1 RAPGRDVDCS
11 GGVERGRVAEGQRVR
26 AVAHDQAVA
35 VVTQAPTL
43 ALVRHLVADLER
55 LRVAVVG
62 DPLAPGQGPE
72 RVRSDGAPLPELAL
86 GRRRPRGRP
95 VVLDRAPLDLCVPVP
110 SGRLVELIA
119 DHLQPLREQR
129 RIVRDGPHHLHVPP
143 GRLRTLGAHRD
154 PGALPAA
161 RVRGHAG
168 WGPGRAAAGLLRGA
182 TGVGG
187 ARGGEA
193 EHTERGD
200 EWADGAG
207 EAAHAS
213 RMPHGGPV
221 RDVDTMTRIMG
232 AVDTEAVTDQASDF
246 DDALRARLTDA
257 VDVARTAVEEFA
269 SDGVGEHL
277 DAIVEAP
284 FTTTHRFVS
293 ELPGY
298 RGWHWACVLAL
309 VPGGEVTI
317 DEISLLP
324 GEGAVVAP
332 EWVPWEKRIRPGDLG
347 AGDLLPPSDD
357 DER

>member
-1 RAPGRDVDCS
+1 WSAPPPRPPGPAADSRCPPRPGRSPRCS
-11 GGVERGRVAEGQRVR
+11 SPWACWMRPGPCRRRTPPGGHR
-26 AVAHDQAVA
+26 
-35 VVTQAPTL
+35 
-43 ALVRHLVADLER
+43 
-55 LRVAVVG
+55 
-62 DPLAPGQGPE
+62 
-72 RVRSDGAPLPELAL
+72 
-86 GRRRPRGRP
+86 GRRRTRRRGR
-95 VVLDRAPLDLCVPVP
+95 
-110 SGRLVELIA
+110 
-119 DHLQPLREQR
+119 
-129 RIVRDGPHHLHVPP
+129 
-143 GRLRTLGAHRD
+143 AHR
-154 PGALPAA
+154 A
-161 RVRGHAG
+161 RRRV
-168 WGPGRAAAGLLRGA
+168 
-182 TGVGG
+182 
-187 ARGGEA
+187 
-193 EHTERGD
+193 
-200 EWADGAG
+200 ADGAG

-332 EWVPWEKRIRPGDLG
+332 EWVPWEKRI
-347 AGDLLPPSDD
+347 
-357 DER
+357 